1 MNPDCGPVPHPLAP
15 WMDDDE
21 FRSEAARVVETFRPL
36 VEPLA
41 AAFGTCAEVVLHDL
55 SKLPDSIVAIAGTIS
70 GRRQGSPATDLGL
83 QVLSSSESPGDLIGY
98 RTDLPG
104 GIVCRSSSIM
114 LRGTHARPVAAL
126 CINVDITNL
135 MRAKETLEALTR
147 VVSIAAGSNTRV
159 EAAETFFD
167 SVEELSTELLQ
178 RAIEA
183 VGGTVDELSKAQK
196 VKVVEELK
204 RRGFFLIKESVEMV
218 AQALGVT
225 RYTIYNYLGEIGET
239 STSQPDR

>member
-1 MNPDCGPVPHPLAP
+1 MNPDSGPVRRPLAP
-15 WMDDDE
+15 WLDDDE
-21 FRSEAARVVETFRPL
+21 FRSEAARVVESFRPL

-41 AAFGTCAEVVLHDL
+41 AAFGTAAEVVLHDL

-70 GRRQGSPATDLGL
+70 GRRQGSPATDLGI
-83 QVLSSSESPGDLIGY
+83 QVLSGSEAPGDLIGY

-114 LRGTHARPVAAL
+114 LRGTHPRPVAAL
-126 CINVDITNL
+126 CINIDITSL

-147 VVSIAAGSNTRV
+147 LVSIGAGGITGV
-159 EAAETFFD
+159 ESVETFFD
-167 SVEELSTELLQ
+167 SVEELSAELLR

-183 VGGTVDELSKAQK
+183 VGGTVDEMSKAQK
-196 VKVVEELK
+196 VKVVEDLK
-204 RRGFFLIKESVEMV
+204 HRGFFLIKESVEMV

-225 RYTIYNYLGEIGET
+225 RYTIYNYLGEIGELPT
-239 STSQPDR
+239 SR